1 MTVEA
6 APEAVTARKVLVA
19 EDSPITQDLL
29 KLLLKQRGHQVD
41 TVTDGWQAFEALR
54 KNQYDVALLDF
65 HLPNMNGAEVAAGI
79 RREANGRRLPQ
90 LVAMTAD
97 IEGLL
102 ACPNSED
109 LDHIIPKPL
118 DIYEVGKLIE
128 EQADIGARR
137 AANPRRPGKSKQAGR
152 RRRLSHRFSRGKD
165 TNSWRGRTTSA
176 NRVSRPGAC
185 RRAWGT
191 RASTPS

>member
-1 MTVEA
+1 
-6 APEAVTARKVLVA
+6 
-19 EDSPITQDLL
+19 
-29 KLLLKQRGHQVD
+29 
-41 TVTDGWQAFEALR
+41 
-54 KNQYDVALLDF
+54 
-65 HLPNMNGAEVAAGI
+65 MNGAEVAAGI

-128 EQADIGARR
+128 EQADIGA
-137 AANPRRPGKSKQAGR
+137 SR
-152 RRRLSHRFSRGKD
+152 RRTRDVPASRSK
-165 TNSWRGRTTSA
+165 
-176 NRVSRPGAC
+176 PGAG
-185 RRAWGT
+185 AG
-191 RASTPS
+191 

>member
-1 MTVEA
+1 MTAEA

-29 KLLLKQRGHQVD
+29 KLLLNQRGHQVD

-54 KNQYDVALLDF
+54 NNQYDVALLDF

-109 LDHIIPKPL
+109 LDHIIP
-118 DIYEVGKLIE
+118 
-128 EQADIGARR
+128 
-137 AANPRRPGKSKQAGR
+137 
-152 RRRLSHRFSRGKD
+152 
-165 TNSWRGRTTSA
+165 
-176 NRVSRPGAC
+176 
-185 RRAWGT
+185 
-191 RASTPS
+191 